1 MLNKLIIK
9 NVALIDYAEIDFTFG
24 LNVLSGETGSGKSV
38 ILECINF
45 VLGAKADKSFIRD
58 GENDCL
64 VQAEFDVSNN
74 KVIKNLLEDN
84 DFEVEDVILISRK
97 ITKDGKNTVKINGN
111 TVTVGMLKAF
121 TSNLIDVHGQSEHF
135 SLLKN
140 SNQLS
145 LIDEICGEDCYKIK
159 EEIKKEI
166 NEYKTILSN
175 LDELGG
181 DESQR
186 AIRVDIL
193 DYQIKEITSVNL
205 KDGEE
210 EELLDLKSKINNLEK
225 IKNALYAV
233 KSISS
238 GDLNFFSLLA
248 DAKKQ
253 ISNISDISED
263 YLKLSNRISDIS
275 VELSDL
281 SDTADN
287 LIDGL
292 FDMDVDSNYVES
304 RLEQIK
310 NLKRKYG
317 NSFEEINLFLSN
329 ALEEKNKLENFN
341 TLANDLLNKKSK
353 FEKEIY
359 KLYNKL
365 SNIRKEKSLIFSN
378 AVKNELF
385 ELGMKGADF
394 TVSFKDLPSIEDSKF
409 VSINGIDELEFLFSA
424 NVGESLKPLS
434 NVISGGEMSR
444 FMLAVKTQ
452 SSKANFVQTF
462 IFDEIDSGISGNT
475 AKIVAYKFAKI
486 AKNTQILAI
495 SHLPQISAMADTN
508 FLICKKEL
516 DGRTVTRVEP
526 LSSEDKILEVSR
538 LVGGD
543 FNSEN
548 SILLAKELVENA
560 DAYKNNIK

>member
-9 NVALIDYAEIDFTFG
+9 NIALIEYAEIDFTLG

-38 ILECINF
+38 ILECLNF
-45 VLGAKADKSFIRD
+45 VLGAKVDKSFIRD
-58 GENDCL
+58 GENNCF

-74 KVIKNLLEDN
+74 QNIIQLLTDN
-84 DFEVEDVILISRK
+84 DFDIEDVLIVSRK
-97 ITKDGKNTVKINGN
+97 ITRDGKNSVKINGN
-111 TVTVGMLKAF
+111 TVTVGMLKNF
-121 TSNLIDVHGQSEHF
+121 TSSLIDVHGQSEHF

-145 LIDEICGEDCYKIK
+145 LIDEIAGENCQEIK
-159 EEIKKEI
+159 ESLKKI
-166 NEYKTILSN
+166 VSSYKSIL
-175 LDELGG
+175 LELEQLGG

-210 EELLDLKSKINNLEK
+210 EELLDFKSKINNLEK
-225 IKNALYAV
+225 IKNALYTV
-233 KSISS
+233 KSITS

-263 YLKLSNRISDIS
+263 YLNLYNRISDVS

-292 FDMDVDSNYVES
+292 FDIDVDPNYVET

-329 ALEEKNKLENFN
+329 AIEEKNKLENFN
-341 TLANDLLNKKSK
+341 TLANDLLNKKSN

-365 SNIRKEKSLIFSN
+365 SNIRREKSVIFAN
-378 AVKNELF
+378 EVKNELSD
-385 ELGMKGADF
+385 LGMKGANF
-394 TVSFKDLPSIEDSKF
+394 LVAFKDLPSIENSKF
-409 VSINGIDELEFLFSA
+409 ISNNGIDEIEFLFSA
-424 NVGESLKPLS
+424 NVGETLKPLS
-434 NVISGGEMSR
+434 SVISGGEMSR
-444 FMLAVKTQ
+444 FMLAIKTQ
-452 SSKANFVQTF
+452 SSKTNAIPTF

-475 AKIVAYKFAKI
+475 AKIVAYKFAMI

-508 FLICKKEL
+508 FLISKEEI
-516 DGRTVTRVEP
+516 DGRTVTKVEK
-526 LSSEDKILEVSR
+526 LSENDKILEVSR
-538 LVGGD
+538 LIGGD
-543 FNSEN
+543 SNSEN
-548 SILLAKELVENA
+548 SILLAKELVEKTTI
-560 DAYKNNIK
+560 YKNNI